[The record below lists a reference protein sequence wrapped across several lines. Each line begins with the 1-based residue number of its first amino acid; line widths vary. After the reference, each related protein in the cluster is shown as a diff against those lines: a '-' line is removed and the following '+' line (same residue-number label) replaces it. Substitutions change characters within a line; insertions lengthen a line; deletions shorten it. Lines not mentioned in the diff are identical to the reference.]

1 MNTKTTRRTKGV
13 TMLLTALMIC
23 FVSLEADARIP
34 LLRSI
39 QWTRQAKTAQKMTV
53 PQSAG
58 RAHSAFRTPR
68 LERYP
73 ATTKYLIAGATALAA
88 YYPSRDHIWGPVPA
102 AATESRSPSNPIHR
116 VYNGLEWGAMV
127 FMLLLGVYL
136 FWRCCRLSR
145 KWRTWKG
152 GE

>member
-1 MNTKTTRRTKGV
+1 MNTTTRRTKAAAI
-13 TMLLTALMIC
+13 LLTALVIC
-23 FVSLEADARIP
+23 FASLDADARIP

-39 QWTRQAKTAQKMTV
+39 QWTRQTKMAQKMTT

-58 RAHSAFRTPR
+58 RTHSAFRTPR

-73 ATTKYLIAGATALAA
+73 ATTKYLIAGATAVAA
-88 YYPSRDHIWGPVPA
+88 YYPSRDHIWGPVPDK
-102 AATESRSPSNPIHR
+102 ATENRFPSNPIQR

-127 FMLLLGVYL
+127 FMLLIGVYL